1 MHLRG
6 TALASLLL
14 ALTTA
19 AAGQETRV
27 LEGAVLPGA
36 EGYDLEHTVP
46 AREQG
51 QVARQRVR
59 IASAHPALQALVD
72 QTIRV
77 EATFLEVDGALGE
90 DDPGAAPVRTV
101 RLRFLDPQLTTVRG
115 RVQAG
120 PSGAVLVSEAGA
132 PQAGAPQAPQG
143 LRLEGERS
151 LLLLASVQER
161 EVELEGW
168 RFSGARPFLVA
179 GLAAQVTS
187 QGYLSVAQRSSR
199 EMTYR
204 KLGDV
209 AVGERLFVS
218 RLALHRRG
226 DQATPFRDL
235 SELDLAYLDVDGNDQ
250 PGDEDMDVLMAFT
263 RPAVSPQGAKVPAGF
278 IPLRKLDL
286 GSPEMQRRL
295 GPALVG
301 VETQAPAKGGIIQ
314 AVKPAVR

>member
-14 ALTTA
+14 AFTVT

-27 LEGAVLPGA
+27 LEGAVLRGA

-132 PQAGAPQAPQG
+132 PQAPQG

-187 QGYLSVAQRSSR
+187 RGYLSVAERSSR

-235 SELDLAYLDVDGNDQ
+235 SELDLDYLDVDGNDR

-286 GSPEMQRRL
+286 GSPELQRRL
-295 GPALVG
+295 GPALAG
-301 VETQAPAKGGIIQ
+301 VETQAPAQSGIIQ